1 MNSFLSRIASLRS
14 DAGLAVALI
23 MPLSSEEDQAPEQ
36 KMEEQE
42 EEPPAQA
49 RELALGLSIVRELH
63 TSRVCALDGET
74 ERKLRISANVFRRR
88 SSSWVAVRS
97 LG

>member
-1 MNSFLSRIASLRS
+1 MDPVNSFLSRKASLRS

-23 MPLSSEEDQAPEQ
+23 MPLSGEEDQAPEQ
-36 KMEEQE
+36 KMEEKE

-49 RELALGLSIVRELH
+49 REIALGLSIVRELH

-74 ERKLRISANVFRRR
+74 ECKLR
-88 SSSWVAVRS
+88 
-97 LG
+97 

>member
-1 MNSFLSRIASLRS
+1 
-14 DAGLAVALI
+14 
-23 MPLSSEEDQAPEQ
+23 MPLSGEEDQAPEQ

-88 SSSWVAVRS
+88 SSSWLAGQIARLAS
-97 LG
+97 RLGPPAPTNPS